1 MPTRREMLKLGLM
14 GGTAALLSRN
24 EFVPKAWAQ
33 SLPPS
38 PPTRPFVVPL
48 PIMPVA
54 VSKPQLLPAPGLD
67 PVWGEA
73 QRAPHQLWQ
82 EYFPKKF
89 YEIHQMEALRS
100 FHPDL
105 PTQPV
110 WGYNGITPG
119 PTFHVRNGEPVL
131 VRFHND
137 LRPDHVGFGKPWTSI
152 HQHSGHTASESD
164 GFPDDFFFPGLFK
177 DYHYPLFN
185 AGLSTS
191 LPSGDPNEAVGTCWY
206 HDHCLDFTS
215 QNVYRGLVGC
225 FFVFDDVDTGNELT
239 GLRLPGGEFD
249 VPLVFVDPRF
259 TPAGQLF
266 FDPFNN
272 LGHLGD
278 KFAVNGAIQPVMKVF
293 RRKYRFRLVDGGPS
307 RFYQF
312 FLSTSSTSSSN
323 EPFVRISS
331 DAHLLEHAFQTDN
344 VLIGVGE
351 RADIIVDFS
360 HYPKGTQ
367 LFLQNRLEQ
376 PDPRGPTY
384 KLLTPGAQ
392 LLRFDVGDLPP
403 TPDKSI
409 SIGALLQPG
418 FTLRR
423 TPAINLNDVVA
434 TRKFV
439 FDRGQGVWTVNG
451 QIYNSKAVATPKQ
464 GSAEVWI
471 LKNNGG
477 GWSHPIHIH
486 MEEFRIMT
494 RNGQAPPPEEQSM
507 KDVFRLGPNDE
518 LQIFMRFR
526 DFLGKYP
533 THCHNIVHEDHA
545 MMFRWDVVA

>member
-1 MPTRREMLKLGLM
+1 MPTRREMVKLGLL

-24 EFVPKAWAQ
+24 EFVPKAWAAA
-33 SLPPS
+33 LPPS

-48 PIMPVA
+48 PIPPVA
-54 VSKPQLLPAPGLD
+54 VPKAELWPPPGLN

-73 QRAPHQLWQ
+73 QRDPHQLWQ
-82 EYFPKKF
+82 THFPKKF
-89 YEIHQMEALRS
+89 YEIHQKEALHS

-105 PTQPV
+105 PQQLI
-110 WGYNGITPG
+110 WGYDGISPG
-119 PTFHVRNGEPVL
+119 PTFHARLGEPML

-137 LRPDHVGFGKPWTSI
+137 LPANHVGFGKPWTSI

-164 GFPDDFFFPGLFK
+164 GFPDDIFTPGLFK
-177 DYHYPLFN
+177 DYHFPIIN
-185 AGLSTS
+185 AG
-191 LPSGDPNEAVGTCWY
+191 GDPNEAVGSCWY

-215 QNVYRGLVGC
+215 QNVYKGLVGW
-225 FFVFDDVDTGNELT
+225 FLTFDDVDTGNELT
-239 GLRLPGGEFD
+239 GLRLPSGNYD
-249 VPLVFVDPRF
+249 IPLVFVDPRF
-259 TPAGQLF
+259 TPAGQVF

-278 KFAVNGAIQPVMKVF
+278 KFAVNGAIQPVMKVA

-312 FLSTSSTSSSN
+312 FLSTSPTSN
-323 EPFVRISS
+323 TLEPLIRISS
-331 DAHLLEHAFQTDN
+331 DAHLLEHAFETDN
-344 VLIGVGE
+344 VLLGVAE
-351 RADIIVDFS
+351 RADVIIDFS
-360 HYPKGTQ
+360 RYPKGTQ

-384 KLLTPGAQ
+384 KLLTPGDQ
-392 LLRFDVGDLPP
+392 LMRFDVGDVA
-403 TPDKSI
+403 PDPSI

-418 FTLRR
+418 FTLRGV
-423 TPAINLNDVVA
+423 PPINMNDVV
-434 TRKFV
+434 TKRLFR

-451 QIYNSKAVATPKQ
+451 QIYNSKPVATPKQ
-464 GSAEVWI
+464 GTAEVWT

-477 GWSHPIHIH
+477 GWSHPIHVQ
-486 MEEFRIMT
+486 MEEFRIIS
-494 RNGQAPPPEEQSM
+494 RNGKPELVPPQEQSM

-518 LQIFMRFR
+518 MDIFLRFR
-526 DFLGKYP
+526 DFVGKYP

-545 MMFRWDVVA
+545 MMFRWDVVP